1 LVLAFLQVS
10 QLLPVVEIAAR
21 RSAAA
26 EHFGDL
32 TTPGGWDFND
42 TFTKFLTLLM
52 PGTLNTRT
60 KWWVKVSIGVSTAT
74 HFAAPAREL
83 CLTRIRAHQARLFR
97 LILTQSTEGYWD
109 ASSTVAF
116 AVLARTATEVAEL
129 KSTWL
134 DRLKERLADVADLA
148 EDVLS
153 DGFGSAVRDRGGEQ
167 DLGQQ
172 RSLAS
177 HKSMARS
184 NSTVAAAVMQE
195 VSDDPLV
202 CFPGAIAAAM
212 PRRLAALL
220 DADADLDLE
229 RVWCTLIVIAVLET
243 LNISWLWGDG
253 DVYPQE
259 ERTIVDA
266 GREWVEG
273 YAAQHP
279 ALHAA
284 LADGAVATAA
294 SRTVAQWHRAWDA
307 RVSELRRVDAIT
319 EHHGRSHI
327 HRTCCELMRAFTTKH
342 ATVRACFAP
351 CPALRCAAHA
361 ALAVCAARHSRRTAA
376 PASLPRSCR
385 RPWMACSAGKCLWCG
400 LCCCAVLD
408 AVCERWFAPH
418 LAPAVHLARA
428 CGTADS
434 CHHRDLA
441 AARQQCAPP
450 QLPACFTLSFR

>member
-1 LVLAFLQVS
+1 MHADFRRT
-10 QLLPVVEIAAR
+10 LPHLHATLSNAR
-21 RSAAA
+21 
-26 EHFGDL
+26 
-32 TTPGGWDFND
+32 TC
-42 TFTKFLTLLM
+42 
-52 PGTLNTRT
+52 
-60 KWWVKVSIGVSTAT
+60 
-74 HFAAPAREL
+74 AR
-83 CLTRIRAHQARLFR
+83 QARLFR
-97 LILTQSTEGYWD
+97 LILTQNTKGYWD

-134 DRLKERLADVADLA
+134 DRLKERLSDVADLA

-153 DGFGSAVRDRGGEQ
+153 DGVGSAVRDRGGEQ
-167 DLGQQ
+167 DLVGQQ

-184 NSTVAAAVMQE
+184 ESSVAAAVTQE

-220 DADADLDLE
+220 DVDADLDRERLE
-229 RVWCTLIVIAVLET
+229 RVWCTLTVIAVLET
-243 LNISWLWGDG
+243 LNINWLWGDG
-253 DVYPQE
+253 DVYPEE

-307 RVSELRRVDAIT
+307 RVSELRRLEAIT

-342 ATVRACFAP
+342 ATVRACSAP
-351 CPALRCAAHA
+351 CAALHMRPLHFVSAAHA
-361 ALAVCAARHSRRTAA
+361 ALLHPPVRHLLVNTVGRPAALANVHGEH
-376 PASLPRSCR
+376 P
-385 RPWMACSAGKCLWCG
+385 
-400 LCCCAVLD
+400 
-408 AVCERWFAPH
+408 CER
-418 LAPAVHLARA
+418 L
-428 CGTADS
+428 
-434 CHHRDLA
+434 
-441 AARQQCAPP
+441 
-450 QLPACFTLSFR
+450 